1 MCGLAGYIGKEKIS
15 KRSLSE
21 TLNLM
26 KNRGPDF
33 QKFLNYKYK
42 DLNIFLLHSRLK
54 IIDLANVANQPFKI
68 NNLTLIFNG
77 EIYNFIEIRDELKKK
92 GIKFKTKSDT
102 EVLLR
107 AYINYGTRCFKKF
120 EGMWSIV
127 IWDNKNGEV
136 ILSRDRFGEKPL
148 IFIKQKKDFF
158 LHQK

>member
-92 GIKFKTKSDT
+92 
-102 EVLLR
+102 E
-107 AYINYGTRCFKKF
+107 
-120 EGMWSIV
+120 
-127 IWDNKNGEV
+127 
-136 ILSRDRFGEKPL
+136 
-148 IFIKQKKDFF
+148 
-158 LHQK
+158 